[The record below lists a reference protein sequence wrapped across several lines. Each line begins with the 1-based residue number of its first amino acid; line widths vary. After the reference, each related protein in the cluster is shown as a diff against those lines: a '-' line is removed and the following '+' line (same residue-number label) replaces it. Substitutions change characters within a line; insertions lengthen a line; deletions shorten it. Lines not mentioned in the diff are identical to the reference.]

1 MTQMMQTEP
10 QQRDLVASIW
20 AVARVAFRQVAVMAD
35 MYLTVLGSAIVA
47 LAAVV
52 LLDGFDV
59 VTLGMTNTTGGMLAT
74 GIVIA
79 VVGLFM
85 LGIASEGPLRS
96 EGLETPEVNLVV
108 ARIVATVLVCVIGL
122 WAASALLS
130 VSETTTTLPLDG
142 PFTYIITITKAV
154 AVAGIFVVSTL
165 AIPASWVL
173 RKFVPSSTLGWDRLM
188 ILAVWFLAAFV
199 LLRQAIT
206 G

>member
-1 MTQMMQTEP
+1 MTQMLQTEP
-10 QQRDLVASIW
+10 QKQDMVASIW
-20 AVARVAFRQVAVMAD
+20 AVARVAFRQIAVMAD

-52 LLDGFDV
+52 LLDGFDIV
-59 VTLGMTNTTGGMLAT
+59 RLGMTNTTGGMLAT
-74 GIVIA
+74 SIVIA

-85 LGIASEGPLRS
+85 LGIASEGPLRG

-108 ARIVATVLVCVIGL
+108 ARVLATLLVCVVGL
-122 WAASALLS
+122 WAASALAS
-130 VSETTTTLPLDG
+130 VSETTTTIPLDG
-142 PFTYIITITKAV
+142 PFSYVITITKAV

-165 AIPASWVL
+165 AVPASWLL
-173 RKFVPSSTLGWDRLM
+173 RRTLPSSALGWDRLM

>member
-1 MTQMMQTEP
+1 M
-10 QQRDLVASIW
+10 LASIW
-20 AVARVAFRQVAVMAD
+20 SVARVAFRQVAVMAD

-52 LLDGFDV
+52 LLDGFGV
-59 VTLGMTNTTGGMLAT
+59 VTLGLTSTTGGMLAT

-79 VVGLFM
+79 VVGAFL

-96 EGLETPEVNLVV
+96 EGLETPEINLAV
-108 ARIVATVLVCVIGL
+108 ARVAATLLVCVVGL
-122 WAASALLS
+122 WAASALVA
-130 VSETTTTLPLDG
+130 VSETSTSLPLDG
-142 PFTYIITITKAV
+142 PFTYIITITKAG

-165 AIPASWVL
+165 AIPASWLL
-173 RKFVPSSTLGWDRLM
+173 RRFLPSSAVGWDRVM

>member
-1 MTQMMQTEP
+1 MTQMLQTEP
-10 QQRDLVASIW
+10 QKQDMVASIW
-20 AVARVAFRQVAVMAD
+20 AVARVAFRQIAVMAD

-47 LAAVV
+47 LATVV
-52 LLDGFDV
+52 LLDGFDIV
-59 VTLGMTNTTGGMLAT
+59 RLGMTNTTGGMLAT
-74 GIVIA
+74 SIVIA

-108 ARIVATVLVCVIGL
+108 ARVLATLLVCVLGL
-122 WAASALLS
+122 WAASALAS
-130 VSETTTTLPLDG
+130 VSETTTAIPLDG
-142 PFTYIITITKAV
+142 PFSYVITITKAV

-165 AIPASWVL
+165 AIPASWLL
-173 RKFVPSSTLGWDRLM
+173 RRTLPSSALGWDRLM

>member
-1 MTQMMQTEP
+1 MTQMLQTEP
-10 QQRDLVASIW
+10 HKRDMVASIW
-20 AVARVAFRQVAVMAD
+20 AVARVAFRQIAVMAD

-52 LLDGFDV
+52 LLDGFDIV
-59 VTLGMTNTTGGMLAT
+59 RLGMTNTTGGMLAT
-74 GIVIA
+74 SIVIA

-85 LGIASEGPLRS
+85 LGIASEGPLRG

-108 ARIVATVLVCVIGL
+108 ARVLATLLVCVVGL
-122 WAASALLS
+122 WAASALAS
-130 VSETTTTLPLDG
+130 VSETTTTIPLDG
-142 PFTYIITITKAV
+142 PFSYVITITRAV
-154 AVAGIFVVSTL
+154 AVAGIFVVSTM
-165 AIPASWVL
+165 AVPASWLL
-173 RKFVPSSTLGWDRLM
+173 RRTLPSSALGWDRLM